1 MSFND
6 PGGFAT
12 GDAAL
17 GLRPLSWDGLCARIA
32 AAQDLRRT
40 LSAICMGSAIG
51 TGPAALPSGHAAPA
65 SGSFHRQAAMFIAS
79 GIPGVPPQ
87 TGVGEHIVNPNS
99 SANGK
104 ANAGTLEG
112 LNTGV
117 RPDRAEA

>member
-17 GLRPLSWDGLCARIA
+17 GLRPLTWDGLCARIA

-40 LSAICMGSAIG
+40 LSAIGTGSAA
-51 TGPAALPSGHAAPA
+51 TPSGHAVPA
-65 SGSFHRQAAMFIAS
+65 SGSFHRQAALFIAS

-87 TGVGEHIVNPNS
+87 TVTGERIVNPNS

-104 ANAGTLEG
+104 ANPGTPDG

-117 RPDRAEA
+117 RPGRAEA